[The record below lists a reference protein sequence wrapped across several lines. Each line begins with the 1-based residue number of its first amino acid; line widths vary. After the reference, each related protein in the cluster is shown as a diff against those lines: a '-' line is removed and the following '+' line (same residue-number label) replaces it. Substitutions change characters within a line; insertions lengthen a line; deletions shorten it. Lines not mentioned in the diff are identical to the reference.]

1 MPVFFYKCNSIWY
14 NKVSKGTRLFM
25 KIEINNFVIGA
36 VSNEVKKLYLSVLY
50 SAEDLQRQGKLSDE
64 DFQFLRKRILDYGN
78 NAIRNLE
85 VQLDNFDF
93 TFKNTQDI

>member
-1 MPVFFYKCNSIWY
+1 M
-14 NKVSKGTRLFM
+14 KV
-25 KIEINNFVIGA
+25 EINNFVIGA

-50 SAEDLQRQGKLSDE
+50 SAEDLQRQGKINDE

-85 VQLDNFDF
+85 LQLDNFDF
-93 TFKNTQDI
+93 TFKNTQDK

>member
-1 MPVFFYKCNSIWY
+1 M
-14 NKVSKGTRLFM
+14 KV
-25 KIEINNFVIGA
+25 EINNFVIGA

-50 SAEDLQRQGKLSDE
+50 SAEDLNRQGKIDDE

-85 VQLDNFDF
+85 LQLDNFDF
-93 TFKNTQDI
+93 TFKNTQDK

>member
-1 MPVFFYKCNSIWY
+1 M
-14 NKVSKGTRLFM
+14 KV
-25 KIEINNFVIGA
+25 EINNFVIGA

-50 SAEDLQRQGKLSDE
+50 SAEDLERQGKISDE

-85 VQLDNFDF
+85 LQLDNFDF
-93 TFKNTQDI
+93 TFKNTQDK

>member
-1 MPVFFYKCNSIWY
+1 M
-14 NKVSKGTRLFM
+14 KV
-25 KIEINNFVIGA
+25 EINNFVIGA

-50 SAEDLQRQGKLSDE
+50 SAEDLERQGKLGEE

-85 VQLDNFDF
+85 LQLDNFDF
-93 TFKNTQDI
+93 TFKNTQNK

>member
-1 MPVFFYKCNSIWY
+1 M
-14 NKVSKGTRLFM
+14 KV
-25 KIEINNFVIGA
+25 EINNFVIGA

-50 SAEDLQRQGKLSDE
+50 SAEDLQRQGKIDDE

-85 VQLDNFDF
+85 LQLDNFDF
-93 TFKNTQDI
+93 TFKNTQDK

>member
-1 MPVFFYKCNSIWY
+1 
-14 NKVSKGTRLFM
+14 M

-93 TFKNTQDI
+93 TFKNNIEKSRLLRIVAHYRVKYNK

>member
-1 MPVFFYKCNSIWY
+1 
-14 NKVSKGTRLFM
+14 M

-50 SAEDLQRQGKLSDE
+50 SAEDLQRQDKLSDE

-85 VQLDNFDF
+85 LQLDNFDF
-93 TFKNTQDI
+93 TFKNT

>member
-1 MPVFFYKCNSIWY
+1 M
-14 NKVSKGTRLFM
+14 KV
-25 KIEINNFVIGA
+25 EINNFVVGA

-50 SAEDLQRQGKLSDE
+50 SAEDLERQGKINGE

-93 TFKNTQDI
+93 TFKNIQDK

>member
-1 MPVFFYKCNSIWY
+1 M
-14 NKVSKGTRLFM
+14 KV
-25 KIEINNFVIGA
+25 EINNFVIGA

-50 SAEDLQRQGKLSDE
+50 SAEDLQRQDKLSDE

-85 VQLDNFDF
+85 LQLDNFDF
-93 TFKNTQDI
+93 TFKNTQDK

>member
-1 MPVFFYKCNSIWY
+1 M
-14 NKVSKGTRLFM
+14 KV
-25 KIEINNFVIGA
+25 EINNFVIGA

-50 SAEDLQRQGKLSDE
+50 SAEDLERQGKLSDE

-85 VQLDNFDF
+85 LQLDNFDF
-93 TFKNTQDI
+93 TFKNTQDK

>member
-1 MPVFFYKCNSIWY
+1 M
-14 NKVSKGTRLFM
+14 KV
-25 KIEINNFVIGA
+25 EINNFVVGA

-50 SAEDLQRQGKLSDE
+50 SAEDLQRQGKINDE

-85 VQLDNFDF
+85 LQLDNFDF
-93 TFKNTQDI
+93 TFKNIQNK

>member
-1 MPVFFYKCNSIWY
+1 M
-14 NKVSKGTRLFM
+14 KV
-25 KIEINNFVIGA
+25 EINNFVIGA

-50 SAEDLQRQGKLSDE
+50 SAEDLERQGKLDEE

-85 VQLDNFDF
+85 LQLDNFDF
-93 TFKNTQDI
+93 TFKNTQDK

>member
-1 MPVFFYKCNSIWY
+1 M
-14 NKVSKGTRLFM
+14 KV
-25 KIEINNFVIGA
+25 EINNFVIGA

-50 SAEDLQRQGKLSDE
+50 SAEDLQRQDKLSDE

-85 VQLDNFDF
+85 LQLDNFDF
-93 TFKNTQDI
+93 TFKNT

>member
-1 MPVFFYKCNSIWY
+1 
-14 NKVSKGTRLFM
+14 M

>member
-1 MPVFFYKCNSIWY
+1 M
-14 NKVSKGTRLFM
+14 KV
-25 KIEINNFVIGA
+25 EINNFVIGS

-50 SAEDLQRQGKLSDE
+50 SAEDLNRQGKIDDE

-85 VQLDNFDF
+85 LQLDNFDF
-93 TFKNTQDI
+93 TFKNTQDK

>member
-1 MPVFFYKCNSIWY
+1 M
-14 NKVSKGTRLFM
+14 KV
-25 KIEINNFVIGA
+25 EINNFVIGA

-50 SAEDLQRQGKLSDE
+50 SAEDLERQDKLSDE

-85 VQLDNFDF
+85 LQLDNFDF
-93 TFKNTQDI
+93 TFKNTQDK

>member
-1 MPVFFYKCNSIWY
+1 M
-14 NKVSKGTRLFM
+14 KV
-25 KIEINNFVIGA
+25 EINNFVIGA

-50 SAEDLQRQGKLSDE
+50 SAEDLHRQGKIDEE

-85 VQLDNFDF
+85 LQLDNFDF
-93 TFKNTQDI
+93 TFKNTQDK

>member
-1 MPVFFYKCNSIWY
+1 M
-14 NKVSKGTRLFM
+14 KV
-25 KIEINNFVIGA
+25 EINNFVIGA

-50 SAEDLQRQGKLSDE
+50 SAEDLERQGKLSEE

-85 VQLDNFDF
+85 LQLDNFDF
-93 TFKNTQDI
+93 TFKNTQDK